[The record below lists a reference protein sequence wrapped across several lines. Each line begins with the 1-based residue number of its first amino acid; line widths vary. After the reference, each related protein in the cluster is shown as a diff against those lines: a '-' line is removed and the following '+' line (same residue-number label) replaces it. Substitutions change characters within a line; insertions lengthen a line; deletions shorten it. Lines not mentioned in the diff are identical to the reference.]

1 DGGGIR
7 GLSMLIIL
15 EDLMWKLK
23 VAEDLPDVP
32 RPCDYFDLIGGT
44 STGGL
49 IALMLGRLRMSV
61 KDAVKAYGELSKEV
75 FSDVKSQGSNGR
87 FRLQSWRNQS
97 RESWVLI
104 LPHMT
109 QRREWKILERTLAKR
124 LFVCTMNAANMSL
137 PVLFRTYNTTNN
149 PAMDCT
155 IWQAGRAT
163 SAAPTFF
170 KQIRIGPPGIEE
182 AFVDGGMGQNNP
194 IAALLLEA
202 QVVFPDC
209 QIACIISLGTGQPHT
224 IKIPTPSLLKRLFP
238 LDVIEAIKGIATDC
252 EKQHQLSAHH
262 FDPVPHV
269 YFRFNVEQGMQDI
282 QLNQWERLG
291 DVAANTRQYLLSH
304 PIQNQLSDAVKSLVE
319 KIGRVSTQS
328 LSKSSFHVGTGD
340 ICPPPSRIF
349 QGRQDILAKMDEY
362 FSKDIGERHIYVL
375 HGLGGSGKTQIAL
388 KFLEMTNRHQASR

>member
-1 DGGGIR
+1 MDNPGTPGLRLLSLDGGGIR

-32 RPCDYFDLIGGT
+32 CPCDYFDLIGGT

-61 KDAVKAYGELSKEV
+61 KDTVKAYGELSKEV
-75 FSDVKSQGSNGR
+75 FSDMKSQGSMEAIKGIVGAHSAS
-87 FRLQSWRNQS
+87 QDPEEGMEDT
-97 RESWVLI
+97 REN
-104 LPHMT
+104 P
-109 QRREWKILERTLAKR
+109 
-124 LFVCTMNAANMSL
+124 FVCAMNAANMSL
-137 PVLFRTYNTTNN
+137 P
-149 PAMDCT
+149 
-155 IWQAGRAT
+155 AGRAT

-182 AFVDGGMGQNNP
+182 AFVDGGIGQNNP
-194 IAALLLEA
+194 IATLLLEA
-202 QVVFPDC
+202 QVVFPDH

-238 LDVIEAIKGIATDC
+238 LD
-252 EKQHQLSAHH
+252 LSAHH

-269 YFRFNVEQGMQDI
+269 YFRFNVERGMQDI

-304 PIQNQLSDAVKSLVE
+304 PTQNQLVDAVKSLVE

-328 LSKSSFHVGTGD
+328 LSKNCFHVGAGD
-340 ICPPPSRIF
+340 
-349 QGRQDILAKMDEY
+349 M
-362 FSKDIGERHIYVL
+362 
-375 HGLGGSGKTQIAL
+375 
-388 KFLEMTNRHQASR
+388 

>member
-1 DGGGIR
+1 MDNPGTPGLRLLSLDGGGIR

-32 RPCDYFDLIGGT
+32 CPCDYFDLIGGT

-61 KDAVKAYGELSKEV
+61 KDAVKAYGELCKEV
-75 FSDVKSQGSNGR
+75 FSDVKSQGSDGR
-87 FRLQSWRNQS
+87 FKASKLEKAIKGIVGAHSASQDPEEGMEDT
-97 RESWVLI
+97 REN
-104 LPHMT
+104 PCKT
-109 QRREWKILERTLAKR
+109 
-124 LFVCTMNAANMSL
+124 FVCAMNAANMSL

-155 IWQAGRAT
+155 IWQAGRLLI
-163 SAAPTFF
+163 
-170 KQIRIGPPGIEE
+170 QIGPPGIEE

-194 IAALLLEA
+194 IAALLSEA
-202 QVVFPDC
+202 QVVFPAH

-238 LDVIEAIKGIATDC
+238 LDIIEAIKGIATDC

-262 FDPVPHV
+262 FDPVSHV
-269 YFRFNVEQGMQDI
+269 YFRFNVERGMQDI
-282 QLNQWERLG
+282 QLKQWERLG

-304 PIQNQLSDAVKSLVE
+304 PTQNQLVDAVKSLVE
-319 KIGRVSTQS
+319 KTGRVFTQS
-328 LSKSSFHVGTGD
+328 LSKNSFHVRAGD
-340 ICPPPSRIF
+340 
-349 QGRQDILAKMDEY
+349 M
-362 FSKDIGERHIYVL
+362 
-375 HGLGGSGKTQIAL
+375 
-388 KFLEMTNRHQASR
+388 